1 MRDSHVSTHHSPSPQ
16 LECEEH
22 PRKGMGV
29 TLLEPASASPL
40 QNYRRYSETTDFR
53 LSPPSGPKAKA
64 PCATL
69 TFPTAGS
76 TNPVSHLDNSI
87 NYTIIDFHLTE
98 GLRKTKEDRVEEKK
112 KRIEK
117 ERREEET
124 KKEAKQATNLEQTLM
139 QYPLM
144 CLCNYYALCLCDY
157 ITYIN
162 CNKLSYTAALR

>member
-16 LECEEH
+16 LQREEH

-53 LSPPSGPKAKA
+53 LSPPLGPKAKA
-64 PCATL
+64 PYATL

-87 NYTIIDFHLTE
+87 NYTIIDFCLTE
-98 GLRKTKEDRVEEKK
+98 GLRKTKEDREEEKK

-117 ERREEET
+117 ERREEDSLRSFSILFFFSFLL
-124 KKEAKQATNLEQTLM
+124 QLPGVNSPDSPD
-139 QYPLM
+139 PLSPKAPW
-144 CLCNYYALCLCDY
+144 LP
-157 ITYIN
+157 
-162 CNKLSYTAALR
+162 